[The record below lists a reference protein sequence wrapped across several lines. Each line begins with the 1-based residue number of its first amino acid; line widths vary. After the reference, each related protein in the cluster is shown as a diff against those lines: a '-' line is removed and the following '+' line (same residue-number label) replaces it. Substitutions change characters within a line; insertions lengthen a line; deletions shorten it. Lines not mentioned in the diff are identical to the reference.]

1 MAQPQGLALYHYM
14 SCSYCARVRAAAEGL
29 GVELELRDIHT
40 DPGRADELM
49 SGTGRMTVPVLQ
61 ITEPGG
67 EVSWLPESA
76 SIIEYLHEE
85 GS

>member
-1 MAQPQGLALYHYM
+1 MAQPQGLVLYHYM
-14 SCSYCARVRAAAEGL
+14 SCSYCARVRAAAEDL

-40 DPGRADELM
+40 EPGRAEELM

-61 ITEPGG
+61 ITEPSG

-76 SIIEYLHEE
+76 RIIEYLHEE
-85 GS
+85 RT